1 MIAPRKVWYKKGGLK
16 VSYKKG
22 GLKVFSYVLIYT

>member
-22 GLKVFSYVLIYT
+22 GLKVFSYVPI